1 MRGVSGLRKPV
12 VIPGRRTQG
21 MAVIIVLTLMLGLV
35 VSVFYQGSAA
45 VLGPQEIKYKVVL
58 DAGHGGYDPG
68 AITKQGI
75 YEKEINLEM
84 AKRIKELLGPAGI
97 EISLTREEDIDYV
110 PEGVRG
116 RQSKKRADLNH
127 RISLATQAE
136 ADALISL
143 HLNATPS
150 GRNTGAETFYHF
162 QSESGKLL
170 AETIQ
175 QELIKVPGMNRRI
188 AKPGDFYLIKNSPMP
203 AVIVELGY
211 ISNPKE
217 FAKLQQPWYQ
227 DLLAQAVAK
236 GVANYF
242 GLP

>member
-1 MRGVSGLRKPV
+1 MRKPV

-162 QSESGKLL
+162 QSEPGKLL

-227 DLLAQAVAK
+227 DQLAQAVAK